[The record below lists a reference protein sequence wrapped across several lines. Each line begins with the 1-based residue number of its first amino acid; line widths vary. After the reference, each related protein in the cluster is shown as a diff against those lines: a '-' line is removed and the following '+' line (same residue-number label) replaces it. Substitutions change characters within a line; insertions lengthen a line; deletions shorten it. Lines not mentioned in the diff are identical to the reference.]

1 MLNGDPA
8 EIDVAA
14 ASGVDRT
21 SRAEISILASF
32 SGGDTRSVKPSGEA
46 PSHEAR
52 SGPQLSPSEDCPAM
66 PSEFFLGGGEQGRQQ
81 VGGIPGIVSRSQERK
96 GVLLSPA
103 CTRWL
108 WIPPGA
114 QPAVRVPQPGTD
126 WGQSV
131 LFQEPKLLAPPF
143 TYK

>member
-21 SRAEISILASF
+21 SWAEISILAFF

-52 SGPQLSPSEDCPAM
+52 SGPRLSPSEDCPAM
-66 PSEFFLGGGEQGRQQ
+66 PREFSLGGGEQGRQPAR
-81 VGGIPGIVSRSQERK
+81 GGHPRCHI
-96 GVLLSPA
+96 
-103 CTRWL
+103 
-108 WIPPGA
+108 
-114 QPAVRVPQPGTD
+114 
-126 WGQSV
+126 
-131 LFQEPKLLAPPF
+131 
-143 TYK
+143 